1 VILAQ
6 VIVNGLVLGGL
17 YSCIAAG
24 FSLVWGVLNIINL
37 LHGSLIILGAYAAF
51 FAYQQLGL
59 HPYLALPLIAG
70 ALFCLGYVIQRTVI
84 NRVIGAPVL
93 VTLTLTFGLNLIAD
107 NAMIVGF
114 SADFRKLDLA
124 HPLGILDL
132 TDYVDW
138 LDVVVPIDRL
148 VSMGFALTLVLG
160 LYLLLRRT
168 NLGRAIVAVRMD
180 QRAAALMGIDV
191 AQIFAVTFGLGA
203 AMAGAAGALLSI
215 IFPISPLT
223 APTFLGKAF
232 VICVLGGLGSV
243 PGVLVG
249 GIVLGIIESFG
260 ALLLGAEYSLT
271 LAFSL
276 LILLLIFRPTGLIGK
291 KAFQ

>member
-1 VILAQ
+1 MILAQ
-6 VIVNGLVLGGL
+6 VLVNGLVLGGL

-24 FSLVWGVLNIINL
+24 FSLVWGVLNVINL
-37 LHGSLIILGAYAAF
+37 LHGSMIILGAYAAL
-51 FAYQQLGL
+51 FAYQGLGL
-59 HPYLALPLIAG
+59 HPYLALAPVAG
-70 ALFCLGYVIQRTVI
+70 LLFGLGYAIQRMVM

-93 VTLTLTFGLNLIAD
+93 ATLTLTFGLNLIAD
-107 NAMIVGF
+107 NAMIVAF
-114 SADFRKLDLA
+114 SADFRKLELA

-148 VSMGFALTLVLG
+148 VSMSFALLLVLG

-180 QRAAALMGIDV
+180 ARAAALMGIDIN
-191 AQIFAVTFGLGA
+191 QIFAVTFGLGA
-203 AMAGAAGALLSI
+203 AMAGAAGTLFSP

-223 APTFLGKAF
+223 SPAFLGKAF

-249 GIVLGIIESFG
+249 GIALGIIESFG
-260 ALLLGAEYSLT
+260 ALLFGAEYSLT
-271 LAFSL
+271 LAFSM
-276 LILLLIFRPTGLIGK
+276 LILLLIFRPTGLIGS

>member
-223 APTFLGKAF
+223 SPAFLGKAF

-249 GIVLGIIESFG
+249 GIALGIIESFG

-271 LAFSL
+271 VAFSL
-276 LILLLIFRPTGLIGK
+276 LILLLIFRPTGLVGK